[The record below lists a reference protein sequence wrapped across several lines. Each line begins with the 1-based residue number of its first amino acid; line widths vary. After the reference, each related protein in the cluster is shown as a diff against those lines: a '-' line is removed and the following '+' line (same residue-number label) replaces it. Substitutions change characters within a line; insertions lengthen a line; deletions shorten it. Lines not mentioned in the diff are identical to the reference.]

1 MDNREIPIDVVRQQ
15 LDLILASQEFDA
27 SERNRR
33 FLQFVVEEALEGR
46 ADRIKA
52 YTVATVVFGRNAGFD
67 PQLDSIVR
75 IEAGRLRR
83 SLERYYLTAGANDPI
98 RIEIPKGTYVP
109 TFAMLHAGGRPESR
123 KRTEQVTRNV
133 PSIIV
138 EAFDE
143 ESDPPANPLFVRG
156 FTRDLIVGLMRF
168 KNMKVFSAEAMPPSS
183 PNGHSGNDAS
193 GKPISDEHDSYR
205 LSGSIRHGNGHLIIE
220 ALLVDSRDGRLLW
233 ADRYERQYVAG
244 DAITTRDEIAV
255 NVVRS
260 IAQAHGAIFQAR
272 VSEVEG
278 KPPEFMTSYEAVIQF
293 HHYTKTYDVGLFEP
307 AFAALS
313 AAVRKDPHY
322 ADAHA
327 CLSQL
332 HTDSHRFGYRLPEN
346 TPEPLQIARTLALH
360 AVEQAPDSSRGYH
373 ALGLALWFL
382 GELEPSIDA
391 LETGLEFNPNDPDL
405 KAETGLRY
413 ALLAK
418 WNRALPLLEDAYN
431 RDPFQPGGYRV
442 GLALYHYAHGR
453 FEEALLEARR
463 ATLPYVLYGNLLVA
477 ASAAELGLMDEAGAA
492 IRQILKINPS
502 YAKLMFEDLLSR
514 HMSMAVVDGLVASMT
529 KAGLPVDRPPSAG
542 GAAVLRLSDRRRAV

>member
-1 MDNREIPIDVVRQQ
+1 MDNSRIPVDAVRQQ
-15 LDLILASQEFDA
+15 LDLILASEEFDA

-33 FLQFVVEEALEGR
+33 FLRFVVEEALEGR
-46 ADRIKA
+46 AERIKA

-83 SLERYYLTAGANDPI
+83 SLERYYLTAGASDPI

-109 TFAMLHAGGRPESR
+109 KFAMQPAGGRAENG
-123 KRTEQVTRNV
+123 KRTEAIARNV

-143 ESDPPANPLFVRG
+143 ESDPPANPLFARG

-168 KNMKVFSAEAMPPSS
+168 KNLTVFNAEAMPQTSR
-183 PNGHSGNDAS
+183 NGLSGNEAA
-193 GKPISDEHDSYR
+193 GKALSDEHDSYR
-205 LSGSIRHGNGHLIIE
+205 LAGSIRHGNGRLIIE

-244 DAITTRDEIAV
+244 DAITTRDEIAA

-293 HHYTKTYDVGLFEP
+293 HHYTKTFDIGLFEP

-313 AAVRKDPHY
+313 AAVRKDPQY

-332 HTDSHRFGYRLPEN
+332 HIDSHRFGYHLPED
-346 TPEPLQIARTLALH
+346 TQEPLQTARSLALR
-360 AVEQAPDSSRGYH
+360 AIELAPDSSRGYH

-382 GELEPSIDA
+382 GELEPSIEA

-418 WNRALPLLEDAYN
+418 WNKAMPLLEDAYN

-442 GLALYHYAHGR
+442 GLALHHYAHGQ

-463 ATLPYVLYGNLLVA
+463 AISPYVLYGHLLVA

-502 YAKLMFEDLLSR
+502 YARQMFEDLRSR
-514 HMSMAVVDGLVASMT
+514 HTNLTVVDGLVASIT

-542 GAAVLRLSDRRRAV
+542 GAAVLRLSDRRRAI